1 MVITSLSL
9 DLNDSLMV
17 SVLSIDGNASVDAD
31 LQTVVSHFLVK
42 YSFMT

>member
-1 MVITSLSL
+1 MLSFL

-31 LQTVVSHFLVK
+31 GKPSEPFSGEVFLRGL
-42 YSFMT
+42 